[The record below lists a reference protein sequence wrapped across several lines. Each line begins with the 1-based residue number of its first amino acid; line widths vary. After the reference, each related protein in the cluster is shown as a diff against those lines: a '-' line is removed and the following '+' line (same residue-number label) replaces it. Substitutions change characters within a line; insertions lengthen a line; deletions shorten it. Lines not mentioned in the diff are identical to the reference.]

1 MLVVKVVLV
10 TTPDHMVD
18 HKWSVG
24 VPRLGSQIWI
34 SKGVIFQGE
43 QIGGGAGS
51 GADHDIGDH

>member
-1 MLVVKVVLV
+1 MI
-10 TTPDHMVD
+10 TPDQIID

-24 VPRLGSQIWI
+24 VPRLGSQIWV